1 MWLRKMVLL
10 WSLNKELL
18 SSHDFSVTIF
28 QLPKVAALL
37 SHKDP
42 VRSKTQKTGIEG
54 NKE

>member
-1 MWLRKMVLL
+1 MGLRKMVLL

-42 VRSKTQKTGIEG
+42 VRNKMQETGIEG